1 MDLKEGRR
9 NWPLPQ
15 EVCGWGRQPEGDPR
29 LCQVADTL
37 KTKCQVVH
45 CCLGLIPFCDLGTL
59 LSVLAC
65 LSCTVGNEGVDLDP
79 PWTHEKLRST
89 VSGDSLAG
97 SSNHESPKQWAC
109 LRVRKNPPLSM
120 GAPPSVAIWGRGWLD
135 FFDIFLYL
143 PQSGQGP
150 EENEN
155 GGSFHPNLEAALGQP
170 AGVPRE
176 ERK

>member
-1 MDLKEGRR
+1 MDLKEGGR
-9 NWPLPQ
+9 NGPLPQ

-29 LCQVADTL
+29 PCQVADIL

-45 CCLGLIPFCDLGTL
+45 CCLGLIPVSDLGTL

-65 LSCTVGNEGVDLDP
+65 PSCTVGNEGLDLDP
-79 PWTHEKLRST
+79 PWTRAKLRST
-89 VSGDSLAG
+89 VSGDSLVG
-97 SSNHESPKQWAC
+97 SSNHGSPKQWVC

-120 GAPPSVAIWGRGWLD
+120 GAPPSVAIWGRGRLD
-135 FFDIFLYL
+135 FFGIFLYL
-143 PQSGQGP
+143 PHSGQ

-155 GGSFHPNLEAALGQP
+155 RGSFQPNLEAAVGQP